1 MTTQEK
7 EDTRAKDQAKSQLES
22 IVDMVKRF
30 EHCQGCDGLCQCEL
44 TDAEIY
50 AGMELFYKE
59 GDQATE
65 EERQEYH
72 DEEAARQSIQEDPL
86 SVQIRGSWHTPGEK
100 DEAMEYEILLCT
112 GGPACRI
119 VGDLGQYNEPD
130 TAKIE
135 YQDWF
140 TPWVR
145 YAATSSEEDEALLT
159 YARQFYFEEC

>member
-7 EDTRAKDQAKSQLES
+7 DTRAKDQAKAQLES
-22 IVDMVKRF
+22 IVDMVKRLK
-30 EHCQGCDGLCQCEL
+30 HCQDCDGEECEL
-44 TDAEIY
+44 TDREIY
-50 AGMELFYKE
+50 AGINLSYKE

-72 DEEAARQSIQEDPL
+72 NEEAARQSIQEDPL
-86 SVQIRGSWHTPGEK
+86 SVQIRGGWHNPGEK

-119 VGDLGQYNEPD
+119 MGELGEHNEPD
-130 TAKIE
+130 TAVIE

-140 TPWVR
+140 TPWET
-145 YAATSSEEDEALLT
+145 YHNTNGDEDTALLF